1 MKENEIL
8 DELERRIVSALER
21 VNAGAQSIEQAA
33 DELGLKATAC
43 GWYVV
48 PRWGWIIKYEREISR
63 WVYYY

>member
-33 DELGLKATAC
+33 SELGLKATAW
-43 GWYVV
+43 GWFVV
-48 PRWGWIIKYEREISR
+48 PHWGWTIKYEQEISR